1 MAQTYRPV
9 SARAKA
15 LHGED
20 VFEADLSVLEERDL
34 LSSGHV
40 EIEPRPYVVLSNKY
54 EAGEQGQTVSL
65 ALPVEQEA
73 ALIQG
78 GHIERADQPATKK
91 KG

>member
-1 MAQTYRPV
+1 MAQTYRPT
-9 SARAKA
+9 SERAKA

-20 VFEADLSVLEERDL
+20 VFEAELSVLEERDL
-34 LSSGHV
+34 LAGGHAV
-40 EIEPRPYVVLSNKY
+40 IEPRPYVVVSDNY